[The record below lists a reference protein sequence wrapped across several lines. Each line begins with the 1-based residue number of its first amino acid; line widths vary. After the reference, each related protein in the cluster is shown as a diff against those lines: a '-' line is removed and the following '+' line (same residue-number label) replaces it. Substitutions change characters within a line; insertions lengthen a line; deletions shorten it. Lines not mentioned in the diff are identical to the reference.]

1 MPEIL
6 KIEPDNIKDSVV
18 EIRYESNM
26 PYELI
31 LGIVYE
37 KLKGTFK
44 LLKQESNP
52 SSELKIRGNQE
63 IIDFKFEQ
71 TRETLLHDE
80 EITVKFI
87 PGAII
92 FNCLNKYLLWPKYFS
107 KIQMI
112 LDKIYDAEIFESV
125 NRVGLRYINEYI
137 DSKLEDIVNFSF
149 EFGMPGVESNKFNFR
164 TEFDFQEHL
173 VILHLI
179 RNTGNVN
186 LEDILKTIPVSYIDI
201 DVIKQNIKIENKLSL
216 LNVIDAV
223 HKVEK
228 TLFFDKF
235 LKEEYKAKLKITHD
249 A

>member
-1 MPEIL
+1 MPEIS

-44 LLKQESNP
+44 LIKQEQTP
-52 SSELKIRGNQE
+52 STELKFKGNQE
-63 IIDFKFEQ
+63 IIDFKIEQ
-71 TRETLLHDE
+71 SRETLLHDE

-87 PGAII
+87 PNAVI
-92 FNCLNKYLLWPKYFS
+92 FNCLNDYLLWPKYFS
-107 KIQMI
+107 KIQLV
-112 LDKIYDAEIFESV
+112 LDKIYDSEIFEFV

-137 DSKLEDIVNFSF
+137 DTKLEDIVNFSF
-149 EFGMPGVESNKFNFR
+149 EFGMQDVESNKFNFR

-173 VILHLI
+173 VILNFI
-179 RNTGNVN
+179 RNTGNLNSEEVVK
-186 LEDILKTIPVSYIDI
+186 IIPVSYIDI
-201 DVIKQNIKIENKLSL
+201 DVIKQNVKIENKSGL
-216 LNVIDAV
+216 LKVIEEV

-235 LKEEYKAKLKITHD
+235 LKKEFKAKLKITHND
-249 A
+249 